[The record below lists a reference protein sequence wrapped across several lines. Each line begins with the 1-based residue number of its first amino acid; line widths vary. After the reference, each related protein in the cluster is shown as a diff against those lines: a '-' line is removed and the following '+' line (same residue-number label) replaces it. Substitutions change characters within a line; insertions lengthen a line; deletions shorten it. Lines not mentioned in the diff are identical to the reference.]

1 MINYSLYYIL
11 YKYILVPTLGILSPP
26 VSYNAQSNCDL
37 YTTKRMQSVLFG
49 LITYSNTFIV

>member
-1 MINYSLYYIL
+1 MINYSLYYE
-11 YKYILVPTLGILSPP
+11 YTLVPILGTLSPT